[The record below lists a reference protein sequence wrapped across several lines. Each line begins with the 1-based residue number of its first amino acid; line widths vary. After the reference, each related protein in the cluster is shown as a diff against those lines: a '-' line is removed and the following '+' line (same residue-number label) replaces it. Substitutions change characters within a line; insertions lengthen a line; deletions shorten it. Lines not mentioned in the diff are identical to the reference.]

1 MPVTV
6 IESQLLHRED
16 GSQDAYVAWLQLG
29 CCVAR
34 AVFKS
39 LACLSCDL
47 VSVCGG
53 WGLVCLPS
61 LVTSCLLCNEGR
73 PGRSHISVGLS
84 LCVRLAELRALAQP
98 DCGSTAVWRGQG
110 SGCSLAHL

>member
-16 GSQDAYVAWLQLG
+16 RSRDAYVAWLQLG

-34 AVFKS
+34 AGFKS

-53 WGLVCLPS
+53 WGFLQCACLAW
-61 LVTSCLLCNEGR
+61 LHLLSC
-73 PGRSHISVGLS
+73 P
-84 LCVRLAELRALAQP
+84 AMRA
-98 DCGSTAVWRGQG
+98 GQG
-110 SGCSLAHL
+110 AHTSLSGSVFV